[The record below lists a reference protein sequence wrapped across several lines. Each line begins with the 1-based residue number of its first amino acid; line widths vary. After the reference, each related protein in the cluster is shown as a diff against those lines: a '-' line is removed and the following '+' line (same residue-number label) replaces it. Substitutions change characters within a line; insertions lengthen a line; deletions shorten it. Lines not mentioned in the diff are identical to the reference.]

1 MKKALLIFAAIFTV
15 WTIASAQTES
25 KVKVINQNEFIEL
38 FDMATESAKQPCVI
52 DFNATWCGPCRQF
65 APILEELAAEYEGR
79 VNFYSIDVDKN
90 KELAKALEIQSIPY
104 VLYFAE
110 GSDEPLESIGLLT
123 KEEVKTYIDRI
134 LPLIPKTE

>member
-25 KVKVINQNEFIEL
+25 KVKEIGTEEFIAL
-38 FDMATESAKQPCVI
+38 FDMDEGTVEQPSVF
-52 DFNATWCGPCRQF
+52 DFNATWCGPCRQL

-90 KELAKALEIQSIPY
+90 KELAKLLEIQSIPY
-104 VLYFAE
+104 VLFFGA
-110 GSDEPLESIGLLT
+110 GVDEPIESIGLIT
-123 KEEVKTYIDRI
+123 KEEAKVYIEQI
-134 LPLIPKTE
+134 LQP